1 MAIYDLGTASLAANG
16 EVTGVGTAWKAP
28 LTLIRVGAT
37 IVFKTEPVKIY
48 TISEIIS
55 DTRVNVYNPNSE
67 TVPAGTGYA
76 ILAHD
81 GITVQG
87 LAQDV
92 AETLRYYQSKETSIE
107 SLLQFIGQ
115 DTFDWPRFE
124 QLANQSITGAAE
136 ALASQ
141 VSSAESAATA
151 VSARDTTTSARD
163 ATIEAINSAGD
174 AGTLAYLASIGI
186 GTTQGPAKTSLDWQ
200 TYDFIPGEAF
210 AIEYEKMTNTPQG
223 LVIGATGSRNIWIEV
238 VALRRDSAY
247 YLRVATRTGLN
258 SLAIYYNVHISGAK
272 GSRAF
277 AVREDLS
284 LEVDTTSGVGVTSG
298 RVRGLLGV
306 YSKNETF
313 QKSLNFSDV
322 EDKEIARANLD
333 VYSKSETYEK
343 SEVDSRL
350 NKIVM
355 YATEFG
361 FGGTRQQNED
371 ALYNIYL
378 LLKNA
383 TSAITIKFPAGV
395 FEIGSQQQ
403 SGSMGAGYAFRPSYL
418 AREWEDESAA
428 GWFSISNTDQAH
440 TIVMTGCTLKLASG
454 MKVGSFDPVT
464 GSPYDQGAMETPLF
478 DYNSNSGVMIKVR
491 RAPNVT
497 VIGGVT
503 DGNLSGA
510 VFGGK
515 FGNSGYQ
522 TLCYNA
528 WFNESLGVKVL
539 GHQFINSAVDG
550 VYFQHTTEFTR
561 LNIVKRS
568 LFKDCMMLN
577 CGRNC
582 FSLTGGRSIDIEDCI
597 ISGSGRLASG
607 IGSNYSGPES
617 CIDIEAESG
626 YPDDIN
632 VYNTSLINAGKHSI
646 YTVSTPNMV
655 SNINFKNCTISSFH
669 SEGAI
674 ANVGPTK
681 GVGFSKCYII
691 GSIIDSGK
699 QMLSDSY
706 SFNDCEMLN
715 NYGGTFADSYS
726 LSFKVRSFVGNRITF
741 GIPTANVTTP
751 TVSIDDQDGVNFGVV
766 SDRFKSNYLE
776 VYGDA
781 SKVTFPNGL
790 GGLNNFKSI
799 ELFVNSAGISNGTL
813 KLLVDT
819 SSVSLNGLTTN
830 STSFNFGTEMIKDDS
845 QDVWFAN
852 TKTRVQSFV
861 SASATNKIDIGSKS
875 QAFSTI
881 YMQKGVVFQDLVN
894 PSSYYRLRVT
904 NGAIELIQDV

>member
-1 MAIYDLGTASLAANG
+1 MAIYDLGTASMAANG
-16 EVTGVGTAWKAP
+16 EVTGVGTTWKAP

-37 IVFKTEPVKIY
+37 IVFKTEPVQIY

-55 DTRVNVYNPNSE
+55 DTNITVYNPNSE

-92 AETLRYYQSKETSIE
+92 AETLRYYQSKETEVSNAVDAFNNFDSADFESKVAQVNTQHGDVVSI
-107 SLLQFIGQ
+107 
-115 DTFDWPRFE
+115 
-124 QLANQSITGAAE
+124 GAQISSDA
-136 ALASQ
+136 AQVTADKNAAAAS
-141 VSSAESAATA
+141 A
-151 VSARDTTTSARD
+151 TSASADKD
-163 ATIEAINSAGD
+163 AAAASAQEAAD
-174 AGTLAYLASIGI
+174 YAA
-186 GTTQGPAKTSLDWQ
+186 
-200 TYDFIPGEAF
+200 
-210 AIEYEKMTNTPQG
+210 
-223 LVIGATGSRNIWIEV
+223 
-238 VALRRDSAY
+238 
-247 YLRVATRTGLN
+247 
-258 SLAIYYNVHISGAK
+258 
-272 GSRAF
+272 
-277 AVREDLS
+277 
-284 LEVDTTSGVGVTSG
+284 
-298 RVRGLLGV
+298 
-306 YSKNETF
+306 
-313 QKSLNFSDV
+313 SLNTQNLLRKDLALSDLT
-322 EDKEIARANLD
+322 DKPLARNNLD

-343 SEVDSRL
+343 SEVDSKL

-355 YATEFG
+355 YATDLG

-383 TSAITIKFPAGV
+383 TSPITIKFPAGV

-403 SGSMGAGYAFRPSYL
+403 SGAMGAGYAFRPSYL
-418 AREWEDESAA
+418 EREWEDESAA

-440 TIVMTGCTLKLASG
+440 TIDMTGCTLKLASG

-464 GSPYDQGAMETPLF
+464 GEPYEQGSMETPLF

-491 RAPNVT
+491 RAPNIT
-497 VIGGVT
+497 IIGGAT

-515 FGNSGYQ
+515 FGNTGYQ

-539 GHQFINSAVDG
+539 GHKFINSAVDG

-568 LFKDCMMLN
+568 LFQDCEILN

-582 FSLTGGRSIDIEDCI
+582 FALTGGRSVDIDGCT
-597 ISGSGRLASG
+597 ISGSGRMASG
-607 IGSNYSGPES
+607 IGSNYSGPEA
-617 CIDIEAESG
+617 CMDIEAESG
-626 YPDDIN
+626 FPEDIN
-632 VYNTSLINAGKHSI
+632 VSNTSLINAGKHSI
-646 YTVSTPNMV
+646 YTVSTPNRV
-655 SNINFKNCTISSFH
+655 SDINFKNCTISSFH

-681 GVGFSKCYII
+681 SVSFSKCYII

-699 QMLSDSY
+699 QMLSDAY

-715 NYGGTFADSYS
+715 NYGGTYADSYS
-726 LSFKVRSFVGNRITF
+726 LTFKVRSFIGNRITF
-741 GIPTANVTTP
+741 GIPASNVTTP
-751 TVSIDDQDGVNFGVV
+751 TISIDDQDGVNFGVV
-766 SDRFKSNYLE
+766 SGRFKSNYLE

-781 SKVTFPNGL
+781 SKVTFENGL

-830 STSFNFGTEMIKDDS
+830 STSFNFATEMIKDDS
-845 QDVWFAN
+845 QNIWFAN
-852 TKTRVQSFV
+852 AKARVQSLV
-861 SASATNKIDIGSKS
+861 SASSTNIIDIGSKS

-894 PSSYYRLRVT
+894 PSNYYRLRVI